1 MMSVDDFTFS
11 LLGTEYPLSGYSD
24 DSPDYSDGQR
34 QHRRRRSLLDLPGH
48 RRRSRSR
55 SPQRHSVPDAHMS
68 SPASQLAGDKSLSG
82 QLQDRTFAKILQQI
96 IPSDYNLEK
105 YAEMTD
111 KRKDIDRPQLSLTL
125 MSANFRRF
133 NARVGVVFVF
143 QHRLLRVLSWKQPT
157 HTLSAMVVYSFV
169 CLDPHLLAALP
180 LAIILLFIMVPAYIT
195 RHPPPPPS
203 IPGKVE
209 PYSAHGG
216 PIAPPPE
223 IKAVSE
229 MSKDFFRNLRDLQN
243 LMSDFSEAH
252 DQIIAT
258 IGPPTNF
265 SNEQISSGVFQLLF
279 AICIA
284 AFIGAYLI
292 PWNLVFL
299 VWGWFAI
306 SLFHPTVQDW
316 LLSTSDSEFAEQE
329 KKKAIDRFTRW
340 VEKDIVIDETP
351 ETREVEIFELQRMT
365 GWEWEPWMYS
375 SSPYEPLSPAR
386 IAGHRPK
393 GTRFFEDVRP
403 PAGWEFKDK
412 KWILDLASKTWVA
425 ERCVNGVEVDEEKER
440 WVYDWVEEME
450 SDDETG
456 VRRPVQKR
464 GEWRRRRWVRTVVRK
479 QYQRR
484 EGE

>member
-1 MMSVDDFTFS
+1 
-11 LLGTEYPLSGYSD
+11 
-24 DSPDYSDGQR
+24 
-34 QHRRRRSLLDLPGH
+34 
-48 RRRSRSR
+48 
-55 SPQRHSVPDAHMS
+55 MS
-68 SPASQLAGDKSLSG
+68 SLISQPTGGKSFPG
-82 QLQDRTFAKILQQI
+82 QLQDRAFAKILQQI

-111 KRKDIDRPQLSLTL
+111 KRKDIDRPQLSLML

-143 QHRLLRVLSWKQPT
+143 QHRLFRVLSWKQPT
-157 HTLSAMVVYSFV
+157 HTLSAMAVYSFV
-169 CLDPHLLAALP
+169 CLDPLLLVALP
-180 LAIILLFIMVPAYIT
+180 IAVMLLFIMVPAFIA

-229 MSKDFFRNLRDLQN
+229 MSKDFFRNLIDLQN
-243 LMSDFSEAH
+243 TMSDFSEAH

-265 SNEQISSGVFQLLF
+265 SNEQISSGLFQLLF

-284 AFIGAYLI
+284 AFISSYLI

-299 VWGWFAI
+299 VWGWFTI

-316 LLSTSDSEFAEQE
+316 LLAASDCEFVERE
-329 KKKAIDRFTRW
+329 KRKAIDRFTRW
-340 VEKDIVIDETP
+340 VEKDIVIDKTP
-351 ETREVEIFELQRMT
+351 EMREVEIFELQRKT
-365 GWEWEPWMYS
+365 CWEWEPWMYS
-375 SSPYEPLSPAR
+375 GSPYEPLSPAR
-386 IAGHRPK
+386 IAGQRPK

-403 PAGWEFKDK
+403 QQGGT
-412 KWILDLASKTWVA
+412 S
-425 ERCVNGVEVDEEKER
+425 
-440 WVYDWVEEME
+440 
-450 SDDETG
+450 
-456 VRRPVQKR
+456 
-464 GEWRRRRWVRTVVRK
+464 RTRS
-479 QYQRR
+479 
-484 EGE
+484 GH